1 MDLEQIEIRMNQ
13 ISELLDNPESN
24 LEDLEKEIRSLKE
37 QKSMMLA
44 EIERRK
50 AEEKAVIE
58 SATIVEEFKEEKKTM
73 ELREFLNTD
82 AYVDAFADY
91 IKSGSDRKVRALATE
106 NYEGADFTTVPVPT
120 YLADR
125 INTAWERNELV
136 RRIPKTYFK
145 GNYREVFELSA
156 TGATIHEEGAEAPAE
171 EQLAIGVVEIVNKNV
186 KKWIKV
192 TDELMSLKGRAFL
205 DYLYDEIEYQIAKAL
220 EDAVVNYLVN
230 GPLLPDETKIGIP
243 IVAVNN
249 YEYSRAII
257 EASGYLSS
265 EANPILVMKRST
277 WANIKAMAL
286 NANYAFDPFNGY
298 EVLFNDNV
306 MQNGKEAVL
315 LLDPTALI
323 INLPDGNEPT
333 IKIDE
338 LSLAEYDI
346 VKIVGK
352 MMAGF
357 GLVKPGRVVRLRNE
371 DGDGGGTE

>member
-1 MDLEQIEIRMNQ
+1 
-13 ISELLDNPESN
+13 
-24 LEDLEKEIRSLKE
+24 
-37 QKSMMLA
+37 
-44 EIERRK
+44 
-50 AEEKAVIE
+50 
-58 SATIVEEFKEEKKTM
+58 M